1 MIEDEVPPYDN
12 VSWSESGREFTIHN
26 VAAFSNTLLPRY
38 FKHANFSSFVR
49 QLNSY
54 VRRVDSPPPSP
65 RPPPRAIGRGAVPG
79 RRRARGRARRTRR
92 RRPRPAPARGPRA
105 RPLARR
111 SILSLVRS
119 RTIFFSD
126 QFSELGDPAPAG

>member
-1 MIEDEVPPYDN
+1 MIEDEVPPYYN

-54 VRRVDSPPPSP
+54 VRSVDSPHPSP
-65 RPPPRAIGRGAVPG
+65 RH
-79 RRRARGRARRTRR
+79 
-92 RRPRPAPARGPRA
+92 
-105 RPLARR
+105 R
-111 SILSLVRS
+111 SQRS
-119 RTIFFSD
+119 R
-126 QFSELGDPAPAG
+126 